1 MNVHIYFPIAITGSN
16 ERITFFFFSGFV
28 STYQQVLVK
37 GGEIIKLLL

>member
-16 ERITFFFFSGFV
+16 ERITFFFSGFV